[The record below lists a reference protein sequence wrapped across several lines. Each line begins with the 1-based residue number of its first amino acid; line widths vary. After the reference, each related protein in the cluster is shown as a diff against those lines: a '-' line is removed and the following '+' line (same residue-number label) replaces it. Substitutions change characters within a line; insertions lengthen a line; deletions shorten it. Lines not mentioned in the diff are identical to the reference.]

1 MIRCVIIDD
10 EPLALEVSKS
20 FIEKIPQ
27 LQLIGS
33 FTDAIE
39 GVEFIRKQKPDIL
52 FLDIQMP
59 DVNGIQLL
67 KSLDINPVT
76 IFTTAY
82 SKYAIDG
89 FELNAADYLLKP
101 FSFERFERAVQKA
114 SAIHEQRITQQKN
127 KELADYFFVKS
138 EYQQIKIN
146 VADVRYMEGLDDYV
160 KIHLKEGRPILTL
173 MSLKNM
179 LEKLAGLPFQRVH
192 RSFIVPLHQVK
203 AVRNKKIIL
212 LDGTTEIP
220 IGASYAEEVSKWL
233 KGDNA

>member
-10 EPLALEVSKS
+10 EPLALEISKN
-20 FIEKIPQ
+20 FIEKIPH

-67 KSLDINPVT
+67 KSLDVNPVT

-82 SKYAIDG
+82 SQYALEG
-89 FELNAADYLLKP
+89 FELDVADYLLKP
-101 FSFERFERAVQKA
+101 FSFERFERAVNKA
-114 SAIHEQRITQQKN
+114 IQTHEQRLQILKN
-127 KELADYFFVKS
+127 KEVAEFFFVKS

-160 KIHLKEGRPILTL
+160 KIHVKEGRPILTL

-179 LEKLAGLPFQRVH
+179 LEKLSGLPFQRVH

-203 AVRNKKIIL
+203 AVRNKKIVL
-212 LDGTTEIP
+212 LDATEIP
-220 IGASYAEEVSKWL
+220 IGASYADEVNKWL
-233 KGDNA
+233 KG

>member
-10 EPLALEVSKS
+10 EPLAMEVSKS

-89 FELNAADYLLKP
+89 FELDAADYLLKP

-127 KELADYFFVKS
+127 KELADYFFV
-138 EYQQIKIN
+138 
-146 VADVRYMEGLDDYV
+146 
-160 KIHLKEGRPILTL
+160 
-173 MSLKNM
+173 
-179 LEKLAGLPFQRVH
+179 
-192 RSFIVPLHQVK
+192 
-203 AVRNKKIIL
+203 
-212 LDGTTEIP
+212 
-220 IGASYAEEVSKWL
+220 
-233 KGDNA
+233 

>member
-10 EPLALEVSKS
+10 EPLALEISKN
-20 FIEKIPQ
+20 FIEKIPH

-67 KSLDINPVT
+67 KSLDVNPVT

-82 SKYAIDG
+82 SQYALEG
-89 FELNAADYLLKP
+89 FELDVADYLLKP
-101 FSFERFERAVQKA
+101 FSFERFERAVNKA
-114 SAIHEQRITQQKN
+114 IQLHEQRSQLLKN
-127 KELADYFFVKS
+127 KELAEFFFVKS

-160 KIHLKEGRPILTL
+160 KIHVKEGRPILTL

-179 LEKLAGLPFQRVH
+179 LEKLSGLPFQRVH

-203 AVRNKKIIL
+203 AVRNKKIVL
-212 LDGTTEIP
+212 LDATEIP
-220 IGASYAEEVSKWL
+220 IGASYADEVNKWL
-233 KGDNA
+233 KG

>member
-10 EPLALEVSKS
+10 EPLALEISRN
-20 FIEKIPQ
+20 FIELIPQ

-67 KSLDINPVT
+67 RSLDINPVT
-76 IFTTAY
+76 VFTTAY
-82 SKYAIDG
+82 SKYALDG
-89 FELNAADYLLKP
+89 FDLDAADYLLKP
-101 FSFERFERAVQKA
+101 FSFDRFERAVQKA
-114 SAIHEQRITQQKN
+114 VGVYEQRIRQNKQKDN
-127 KELADYFFVKS
+127 VDFFFVKS
-138 EYQQIKIN
+138 EYQQVKIN

-160 KIHLKEGRPILTL
+160 KIHMKEGRPILTL

-179 LEKLAGLPFQRVH
+179 LEKLAELPFQRVH

-212 LDGTTEIP
+212 LDGTEIP
-220 IGASYAEEVSKWL
+220 IGASYADEVNKWL
-233 KGDNA
+233 KGDSA

>member
-10 EPLALEVSKS
+10 EPLALEISRN
-20 FIEKIPQ
+20 FIELIPQ

-52 FLDIQMP
+52 FLDIQMS

-67 KSLDINPVT
+67 RSLDINPVT
-76 IFTTAY
+76 VFTTAY
-82 SKYAIDG
+82 SKYALDG
-89 FELNAADYLLKP
+89 FDLDAADYLLKP
-101 FSFERFERAVQKA
+101 FSFDRFERAVQKA
-114 SAIHEQRITQQKN
+114 VGVYEQRIRQNKQKDN
-127 KELADYFFVKS
+127 VDFFFVKS
-138 EYQQIKIN
+138 EYQQVKIN

-160 KIHLKEGRPILTL
+160 KIHMKEGRPILTL

-179 LEKLAGLPFQRVH
+179 LEKLAELPFQRVH

-212 LDGTTEIP
+212 LDGTEIP
-220 IGASYAEEVSKWL
+220 IGASYADEVNKWL
-233 KGDNA
+233 KGDSA